1 MARGTTCTAPRSG
14 PRRRSGPWSDRPW
27 GSELAGSSRSPK
39 PLQHGAPGRS
49 QLVCGSRTVQTY
61 TRKKPSRIG
70 LATRAGTGFTTS
82 LLVSG
87 QIALEISSGRD
98 FLCGYRET
106 DIVITMARFRTLS
119 ARRNAMISAAQCRSA
134 RALLGWSVA
143 KLASA
148 ASVSASAIDD
158 FEAERRAPIPA
169 VAGSNARCSRNLMS
183 RQSRPHA
190 PGDLGMS
197 VVLPRRII
205 A

>member
-1 MARGTTCTAPRSG
+1 M
-14 PRRRSGPWSDRPW
+14 
-27 GSELAGSSRSPK
+27 
-39 PLQHGAPGRS
+39 
-49 QLVCGSRTVQTY
+49 QTY
-61 TRKKPSRIG
+61 TRRKPSRIG

-169 VAGSNARCSRNLMS
+169 VAGPIRRAFEPVGVAFLSGEDVRLRPGAPLEVGGNSARIHARQTRRSR
-183 RQSRPHA
+183 A
-190 PGDLGMS
+190 
-197 VVLPRRII
+197 

>member
-1 MARGTTCTAPRSG
+1 LKKESSYSRKVVPRSFHHQRFFTLSKRKG
-14 PRRRSGPWSDRPW
+14 LPHPLVEA
-27 GSELAGSSRSPK
+27 ELRDACGT
-39 PLQHGAPGRS
+39 GAR
-49 QLVCGSRTVQTY
+49 LVY

-106 DIVITMARFRTLS
+106 DTVITMARFRTLS

>member
-1 MARGTTCTAPRSG
+1 MWGDEAADPGGDIELGDRGVVSITLGCERTRAAAA
-14 PRRRSGPWSDRPW
+14 W
-27 GSELAGSSRSPK
+27 G
-39 PLQHGAPGRS
+39 PGRS
-49 QLVCGSRTVQTY
+49 QLVCGSRPVQTY
-61 TRKKPSRIG
+61 TRRKPSRIG

>member
-1 MARGTTCTAPRSG
+1 M
-14 PRRRSGPWSDRPW
+14 
-27 GSELAGSSRSPK
+27 
-39 PLQHGAPGRS
+39 
-49 QLVCGSRTVQTY
+49 QTY

-98 FLCGYRET
+98 FLYGYRET
-106 DIVITMARFRTLS
+106 DTVITMARFRTSS

-148 ASVSASAIDD
+148 AFGVIDD
-158 FEAERRAPIPA
+158 FEAERRAPRPA
-169 VAGSNARCSRNLMS
+169 VAGSNARCSCNLMS

>member
-1 MARGTTCTAPRSG
+1 MTKAFVEPVECADPVVF
-14 PRRRSGPWSDRPW
+14 
-27 GSELAGSSRSPK
+27 A
-39 PLQHGAPGRS
+39 
-49 QLVCGSRTVQTY
+49 V
-61 TRKKPSRIG
+61 
-70 LATRAGTGFTTS
+70 ATGTGFTTS

-98 FLCGYRET
+98 FLYGYRET
-106 DIVITMARFRTLS
+106 DTVITMARFRTLS

-169 VAGSNARCSRNLMS
+169 VAGPIRRAFEPVGVAFLSGEDVRLRPGAPLEVGGNSARIHARQTRRSRAAS
-183 RQSRPHA
+183 
-190 PGDLGMS
+190 PGVSCGSD
-197 VVLPRRII
+197 
-205 A
+205 